1 MVFSF
6 FRKKLNDISISRKLH
21 FTVGIMALLVTVELC
36 TLWFAVT
43 TLSSVRSFVNGEG
56 LWSKAEKDAVLALNL
71 YAYSHNEEDYRAY
84 QNFLKVPLGDKR
96 ARMAL
101 LKPTPDLAAARQGFL
116 EGRNHP
122 DDIDGMIK
130 LVLRFHNV
138 YYLKKAFTYWVNAE
152 PVINHLTDIC
162 ESLHQKIL
170 AGRPQQDINKTL
182 IEITSLNQQL
192 TTLEDNFSFTLG
204 DGARWL
210 EKLVLRMLLT
220 LSLTI
225 GTTSIIITIS
235 VSRSIEKGLKAII
248 DGAALISQGLLN
260 NRVKVY
266 SRDEIGTLAT
276 AFNQMTGTLEKNRS
290 EILEKE
296 ENLNKA
302 KERAEASEKV
312 KQFFLMNMSHE
323 IRTPMNAILG
333 FAHLLE
339 DSVVETEQ
347 KEYIQLLINAGDEL
361 LTILND
367 IIDYSKMESGKIKLE
382 TLPFKLRDML
392 DVLIADIRPKAIA
405 KNINLSS
412 HIDEK
417 IPGLVLG
424 DTRRLNQIL
433 SNLLSN
439 AIKFTERGEVSISAY
454 IIDDQQ
460 QSVDIEFT
468 VKDTGIG
475 IPEEQQEKIFE
486 SFEQVASNS
495 ERKFGGTGLGLS
507 IVKQLVELQGGK
519 IYVNSTL
526 GRGSE
531 FHFRLKFL
539 KVTGIKSGSPVPVV
553 MEKPKVNGIILPNNN
568 IEPKILVVDDNP
580 MNRMLVV
587 KVLQK
592 KGFETDIAENGKIAV
607 FKVGNNKYDMVLM
620 DLQMPE
626 MDGYEATKVIRARQD
641 DKKDI
646 PIIAMTAH
654 ATDGEKERC
663 LALGMDEFI
672 PKPFYPE
679 ELYEKI
685 KELLK

>member
-1 MVFSF
+1 
-6 FRKKLNDISISRKLH
+6 
-21 FTVGIMALLVTVELC
+21 MALLVTVELC
-36 TLWFAVT
+36 TLWFAVS

-56 LWSKAEKDAVLALNL
+56 LWSKAEKDAVLSLNL
-71 YAYSHNEEDYRAY
+71 YAYTHNEEDYRAY
-84 QNFLKVPLGDKR
+84 QDFLKVPLGDKK

-101 LKPTPDLAAARQGFL
+101 LKPKPDLEAARQGFL

-138 YYLKKAFTYWVNAE
+138 YYLQKAFTYWIEAE
-152 PVINHLTDIC
+152 PVINRLTTIC
-162 ESLHQKIL
+162 DHLHQKIL
-170 AGRPQQDINKTL
+170 AGAPQQEINQSL
-182 IEITSLNQQL
+182 GEITQLNQRL
-192 TTLEDNFSFTLG
+192 TTLEDSFSFTLG

-210 EKLVLRMLLT
+210 ETVVLRLLLT

-235 VSRSIEKGLKAII
+235 VSRSIEKGLNAII
-248 DGAALISQGLLN
+248 DGAVLISKGLLH

-266 SRDEIGTLAT
+266 SHDEIGTLAT
-276 AFNQMTGTLEKNRS
+276 AFNQMTDTLEKNRR

-339 DSVVETEQ
+339 DSIVEDDQ
-347 KEYIQLLINAGDEL
+347 KEYIQLLITAGDEL
-361 LTILND
+361 LAILND
-367 IIDYSKMESGKIKLE
+367 IIDFSKMESGKVRLE
-382 TLPFKLRDML
+382 TMPFKLKDMVEAL
-392 DVLIADIRPKAIA
+392 VAELRQKAA
-405 KNINLSS
+405 SKNINLSS
-412 HIDEK
+412 YVDAKVPEVI
-417 IPGLVLG
+417 LG
-424 DTRRLNQIL
+424 DARRLNQVL

-439 AIKFTERGEVSISAY
+439 ALKFTERGEVSMAVY
-454 IIDDQQ
+454 IINDQPHY
-460 QSVDIEFT
+460 VDLEFT

-475 IPEEQQEKIFE
+475 IAEEQQEKIFD
-486 SFEQVASNS
+486 SFEQVVNSS

-519 IYVNSTL
+519 VFVNSTL

-531 FHFRLKFL
+531 FHFRLTFL
-539 KVTGIKSGSPVPVV
+539 KVKGSNTELPPPV
-553 MEKPKVNGIILPNNN
+553 MDKPRVNGINLHQNAGG
-568 IEPKILVVDDNP
+568 PKILVVDDNP

-626 MDGYEATKVIRARQD
+626 MDGYEATRIIRARED
-641 DKKDI
+641 AKKNI

-654 ATDGEKERC
+654 AMDGEKERC

-685 KELLK
+685 KELLNNNN

>member
-1 MVFSF
+1 
-6 FRKKLNDISISRKLH
+6 
-21 FTVGIMALLVTVELC
+21 MALLVTVELC